1 MNLRHHSY
9 VGSFPRDGLSAL
21 DETFLRKCFSLRTY
35 AQGAPYLMPT
45 RQPNDTEQSG
55 LDRAIDRFLK
65 PPATT
70 KSGAPPASDPGGTFD
85 LARLP
90 VAYAGNQPSGQSFKS
105 PTFIVTFGSQTFN
118 SIDWSFGGLR
128 MEGFLGVPS
137 VGNVM
142 KVTIQDPRYRFGA
155 VVRVFWISRSVNQF
169 VAQFTALQPE
179 TITHLKQ
186 LAQLDVANR

>member
-1 MNLRHHSY
+1 
-9 VGSFPRDGLSAL
+9 
-21 DETFLRKCFSLRTY
+21 
-35 AQGAPYLMPT
+35 MPP
-45 RQPNDTEQSG
+45 RQPNDQPDSG

-65 PPATT
+65 PTTVPKGAVAAPA
-70 KSGAPPASDPGGTFD
+70 GDQGGTFD

-90 VAYAGNQPSGQSFKS
+90 VAYAGNQPSGQTFRS
-105 PTFIVTFGSQTFN
+105 PTFIVTFGAQTYS

-128 MEGFLGVPS
+128 MEGFLGVPP

-186 LAQLDVANR
+186 LAQIDVANR

>member
-1 MNLRHHSY
+1 
-9 VGSFPRDGLSAL
+9 
-21 DETFLRKCFSLRTY
+21 
-35 AQGAPYLMPT
+35 MPP
-45 RQPNDTEQSG
+45 RQPNDTSG

-65 PPATT
+65 PTAPA
-70 KSGAPPASDPGGTFD
+70 KGASGASGGDQGATFD

-90 VAYAGNQPSGQSFKS
+90 VAYAGNQPSGQSFRS
-105 PTFIVTFGSQTFN
+105 PTFIITFGNQTYS

-128 MEGFLGVPS
+128 MEGFLGVPP

-169 VAQFTALQPE
+169 VVQFTALQPE

-186 LAQLDVANR
+186 LAQIDVSNR